1 MRIES
6 ALTVP
11 VSFPRWLTTE
21 KTTTEKMTVTGLLC
35 AVPGRSG
42 RGVPKPVEPKPVEPK
57 AVEPKPA
64 GPKPVDR
71 KPADRKSA
79 DRKVI
84 DRRPGAPSAPR
95 PHPGSPVGPQSRR
108 PWWPNNSRRRSGP
121 SCSP

>member
-21 KTTTEKMTVTGLLC
+21 KTTTEKMTVTGLRC

-42 RGVPKPVEPKPVEPK
+42 RGVPKPV
-57 AVEPKPA
+57 

-71 KPADRKSA
+71 KPTDRKSA
-79 DRKVI
+79 
-84 DRRPGAPSAPR
+84 
-95 PHPGSPVGPQSRR
+95 
-108 PWWPNNSRRRSGP
+108 
-121 SCSP
+121 